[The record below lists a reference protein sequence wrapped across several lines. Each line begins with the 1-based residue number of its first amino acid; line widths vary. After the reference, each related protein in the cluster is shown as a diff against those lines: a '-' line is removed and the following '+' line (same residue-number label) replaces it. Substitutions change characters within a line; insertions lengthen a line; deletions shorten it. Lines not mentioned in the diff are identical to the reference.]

1 MNPRSLRVRRAIDN
15 NLVLVLS
22 VCLVAVLVGGYL
34 TYSTHVEPGVETER
48 SEESSWSSTV
58 DLTHRATVTGN
69 TSVFSEGM
77 VLRDRPTYLVDVMPV
92 ANGSFEYTYRATEN
106 GELDIDSKQ
115 TVVLRSVEE
124 RDGAD
129 LEYWRT
135 EEPLASG
142 SVSDVSPGETVRFPV
157 SLDVAGQMAA
167 ADDIEQ
173 ELGGTPGSVEL
184 VMVSEFAISGELNG
198 ERITESY
205 RYETGVQAQDNVYQ
219 FEGTGPY
226 EETGQQFTEREV
238 EAAYGPLRSTAG
250 PVLTVLGVLG
260 GLALVLGRYRGTLSV
275 SQAER
280 EWLAY
285 RATYREYEGWIST
298 GHVTDTALP
307 SSRVKLDSLNGLVD
321 VAIDSNRRVIHDKRR
336 GRHLVVVD
344 ETAYSY
350 NPPPTP
356 SRVNTPSL
364 VASGETTQQL
374 TPADNA
380 GDSTVGDG
388 SSHTETD
395 ASERSDA
402 ETASADGA
410 AQQDSGADTPQQ
422 TSNSERGDGNE

>member
-34 TYSTHVEPGVETER
+34 TYSTHVEPGVKTER

-58 DLTHRATVTGN
+58 DLTHGATVTGN

-77 VLRDRPTYLVDVMPV
+77 VLRDRSTYLVSVMPV
-92 ANGSFEYTYRATEN
+92 ANGSFQYTYRATEN
-106 GELDIDSKQ
+106 GELDIDLKQ

-124 RDGAD
+124 RDGAE

-135 EEPLASG
+135 EEPLANG

-157 SLDVAGQMAA
+157 SLDVAEQMAA
-167 ADDIEQ
+167 VDDIEQ

-184 VMVSEFAISGELNG
+184 LMISEFVISGELNG

-205 RYETGVQAQDNVYQ
+205 RYETGVQVQDNVYQ

-250 PVLTVLGVLG
+250 PVLTALGVLG
-260 GLALVLGRYRGTLSV
+260 GLAVVLGRYRGTLSV

-285 RATYREYEGWIST
+285 RATYQEYEGWIST
-298 GHVTDTALP
+298 GHVADTALP
-307 SSRVKLDSLNGLVD
+307 SSRVTLDSLNGLVD

-336 GRHLVVVD
+336 SRHLVVVD
-344 ETAYSY
+344 ETAYTY

-356 SRVNTPSL
+356 SGNAPSL
-364 VASGETTQQL
+364 VTSGETTQQL

-380 GDSTVGDG
+380 GGSTVGDG

-402 ETASADGA
+402 ETASTDGA
-410 AQQDSGADTPQQ
+410 AQQDSGADTPQPTSGSE
-422 TSNSERGDGNE
+422 TSNGNE